1 MATSRLETSDAYEEL
16 EIRSEIGLMAYHG
29 GTLEK
34 ATDAIAR
41 ETAELCGASYYGLI
55 QTNDDPLHFPST
67 KLFEYASENL
77 NIFFQHVRVV
87 ITIHGYGREH
97 LFHSVL
103 LGGRNRALA
112 SHLASFL
119 KMALPDYSFE
129 NDLEQIPKE
138 LRGLHPKNPVNIPAL
153 TGVQVELPPTLRW
166 NREEWGWSDNGG
178 IGRAKHVD
186 DIIVALSK
194 AITLLPVNTYLKN
207 RPSVEAE
214 S

>member
-1 MATSRLETSDAYEEL
+1 MATRILETSDAYEEL
-16 EIRSEIGLMAYHG
+16 EIRSKVGLMAYHG

-41 ETAELCGASYYGLI
+41 ETAALCGASYYGLI

-77 NIFFQHVRVV
+77 NVFFQHVRVV

-194 AITLLPVNTYLKN
+194 AITLLPVNTYLK
-207 RPSVEAE
+207 E
-214 S
+214 

>member
-1 MATSRLETSDAYEEL
+1 MATRILETSDAYEEL
-16 EIRSEIGLMAYHG
+16 EIRSKVGLMAYHG

-186 DIIVALSK
+186 DIIVALSN
-194 AITLLPVNTYLKN
+194 AITLLPVNTYLK
-207 RPSVEAE
+207 E
-214 S
+214 

>member
-1 MATSRLETSDAYEEL
+1 MATRILETSDAYEEL
-16 EIRSEIGLMAYHG
+16 EIRSKVGLMAYHG

-41 ETAELCGASYYGLI
+41 ETADLCGASYYGLI

-186 DIIVALSK
+186 DIIVALSN
-194 AITLLPVNTYLKN
+194 AITLLPVNTYLK
-207 RPSVEAE
+207 E
-214 S
+214 

>member
-1 MATSRLETSDAYEEL
+1 MATSLLETSDAYEEL

-34 ATDAIAR
+34 ATDAIAM

-67 KLFEYASENL
+67 KLFDYGSENL
-77 NIFFQHVRVV
+77 NVFFQHVRVV

-129 NDLEQIPKE
+129 NDLEKIPKE

-186 DIIVALSK
+186 DIIVALSN
-194 AITLLPVNTYLKN
+194 AITLLPVNTYLN
-207 RPSVEAE
+207 E
-214 S
+214 

>member
-1 MATSRLETSDAYEEL
+1 MATSLLETSDAYEEL
-16 EIRSEIGLMAYHG
+16 EIRSKVGLMAYHG

-41 ETAELCGASYYGLI
+41 ETAALCGASYYGLI

-186 DIIVALSK
+186 DIIVALSN
-194 AITLLPVNTYLKN
+194 AITLLSLIHI
-207 RPSVEAE
+207 
-214 S
+214 

>member
-1 MATSRLETSDAYEEL
+1 MATSLLETSDAYEEL
-16 EIRSEIGLMAYHG
+16 EIRSKVGLMAYHG

-41 ETAELCGASYYGLI
+41 ETADLCGASYYGLI

-77 NIFFQHVRVV
+77 NVFFQHVRVV

-129 NDLEQIPKE
+129 NDLEKIPKE

-178 IGRAKHVD
+178 IGRAEHVD
-186 DIIVALSK
+186 DIIVALSN
-194 AITLLPVNTYLKN
+194 AITLLPVNTYLK
-207 RPSVEAE
+207 E
-214 S
+214 

>member
-1 MATSRLETSDAYEEL
+1 MATSLLETSDAYEEL
-16 EIRSEIGLMAYHG
+16 EIRSKVGLMAYHG

-34 ATDAIAR
+34 ANDAIAR

-67 KLFEYASENL
+67 KLFDYGSENL
-77 NIFFQHVRVV
+77 NVFFQHVRVV

-194 AITLLPVNTYLKN
+194 AITLLPVNTYLK
-207 RPSVEAE
+207 E
-214 S
+214 

>member
-1 MATSRLETSDAYEEL
+1 MATSLLETSDAYEEL
-16 EIRSEIGLMAYHG
+16 EIRAKVGLMAYHG

-41 ETAELCGASYYGLI
+41 ETAALCGASYYGLI

-186 DIIVALSK
+186 DIIVALSN
-194 AITLLPVNTYLKN
+194 AITLLPVNTYLK
-207 RPSVEAE
+207 E
-214 S
+214 

>member
-1 MATSRLETSDAYEEL
+1 MATSLLETSDAYEEL
-16 EIRSEIGLMAYHG
+16 EIRSKVGLMAYHG

-77 NIFFQHVRVV
+77 NVFFQHVRVV

-129 NDLEQIPKE
+129 NDLEKIPKE

-186 DIIVALSK
+186 DIIVALSN
-194 AITLLPVNTYLKN
+194 AITLLPVNTYLK
-207 RPSVEAE
+207 E
-214 S
+214 

>member
-1 MATSRLETSDAYEEL
+1 MATNLLETSDAYEEL

-77 NIFFQHVRVV
+77 NVFFQHVRVV

-194 AITLLPVNTYLKN
+194 AITLLPVNTYLK
-207 RPSVEAE
+207 E
-214 S
+214 

>member
-1 MATSRLETSDAYEEL
+1 MATRILETSDAYEEL
-16 EIRSEIGLMAYHG
+16 EIRSKVGLMAYHG

-41 ETAELCGASYYGLI
+41 ETAALCGASYYGLI

-67 KLFEYASENL
+67 KLFDYGIENL
-77 NIFFQHVRVV
+77 NVFFQHVRVV

-129 NDLEQIPKE
+129 NDLEKIPKE

-194 AITLLPVNTYLKN
+194 AITLLPVNTYLK
-207 RPSVEAE
+207 E
-214 S
+214 

>member
-1 MATSRLETSDAYEEL
+1 MATSLLETSDAYEEL
-16 EIRSEIGLMAYHG
+16 DIRSEIGLMAYHG

-67 KLFEYASENL
+67 KLFDYGSENL
-77 NIFFQHVRVV
+77 NVFFQHVRVV

-194 AITLLPVNTYLKN
+194 AITLLPVNTYLK
-207 RPSVEAE
+207 E
-214 S
+214 

>member
-1 MATSRLETSDAYEEL
+1 MATSLLETSDAYEEL
-16 EIRSEIGLMAYHG
+16 EIRSKVGLMAYHG

-186 DIIVALSK
+186 DIIVSLSK
-194 AITLLPVNTYLKN
+194 AITLLPVNTYLK
-207 RPSVEAE
+207 E
-214 S
+214 

>member
-1 MATSRLETSDAYEEL
+1 MATRILETSDAYEEL
-16 EIRSEIGLMAYHG
+16 EIRSKVGLMAYHG

-41 ETAELCGASYYGLI
+41 ETAALCGASYYGLI

-129 NDLEQIPKE
+129 NDLEKIPKE

-186 DIIVALSK
+186 DIIVALSN
-194 AITLLPVNTYLKN
+194 AITLLPVNTYLN
-207 RPSVEAE
+207 E
-214 S
+214 

>member
-1 MATSRLETSDAYEEL
+1 MATRILETSDAYEEL
-16 EIRSEIGLMAYHG
+16 EIRSKVGLMAYHG

-41 ETAELCGASYYGLI
+41 ETAALCGASYYGLI

-77 NIFFQHVRVV
+77 NVFFQHVRVV

-129 NDLEQIPKE
+129 NDLEKIPKE

-194 AITLLPVNTYLKN
+194 AITLLPVNTYLK
-207 RPSVEAE
+207 E
-214 S
+214 

>member
-1 MATSRLETSDAYEEL
+1 MATSLLETSDAYEEL
-16 EIRSEIGLMAYHG
+16 EIRSKVGLMAYHG

-41 ETAELCGASYYGLI
+41 ETAALCGASYYGLI

-186 DIIVALSK
+186 DIIVALSN
-194 AITLLPVNTYLKN
+194 AITLLPVKTYLK
-207 RPSVEAE
+207 E
-214 S
+214 

>member
-1 MATSRLETSDAYEEL
+1 MATSLLETSDAYEEL
-16 EIRSEIGLMAYHG
+16 EIRSKVGLMAYHG

-41 ETAELCGASYYGLI
+41 ETAELCDASYYGLI

-67 KLFEYASENL
+67 KLFDYGSENL
-77 NIFFQHVRVV
+77 NVFFQHVRVV

-186 DIIVALSK
+186 DIIVSLSK
-194 AITLLPVNTYLKN
+194 AITLLPVNTYLK
-207 RPSVEAE
+207 E
-214 S
+214 

>member
-1 MATSRLETSDAYEEL
+1 MGTSLLETSDAYEEL
-16 EIRSEIGLMAYHG
+16 EIRSKVGLMAYHG

-194 AITLLPVNTYLKN
+194 AITLLPVNTYLK
-207 RPSVEAE
+207 E
-214 S
+214 